1 MLIHMDSF
9 DVYAQNSDL
18 SFQYTILGG
27 INIGTT
33 SGRFGQGSLN
43 YSYYGS
49 SIQRNFNRSYTDI
62 WTGFAIKTTDPGGT
76 GYGLHPPYGNSDN
89 TVIGFASNS
98 GQEGWVTF
106 NNFLGVWKFWIYLGG
121 NNTSLQAYAVAN
133 TLVNDWHWI
142 DIHYVPNTG
151 SGTFEFWLDG
161 TQLINFT
168 GRPTSVYT
176 NNITAV
182 WLGGPQQYQFQSC
195 LDTAWDDW
203 YILDSTT
210 GPYNTTRLGDSRI
223 YTLVPNGDAGPNDGV
238 PSTSGPHYAM
248 VKEPQNDGLTTYVTI
263 QGISGQEELYTMSSL
278 PTQPSTIYGTRVL
291 NIVEQTAGGVLNANA
306 VIVSNGVESQGNS
319 QPILN
324 VFFSQFGIFES
335 DPSTNEPWTY
345 SNINL
350 AECGFLIV

>member
-1 MLIHMDSF
+1 M
-9 DVYAQNSDL
+9 
-18 SFQYTILGG
+18 
-27 INIGTT
+27 
-33 SGRFGQGSLN
+33 
-43 YSYYGS
+43 
-49 SIQRNFNRSYTDI
+49 
-62 WTGFAIKTTDPGGT
+62 
-76 GYGLHPPYGNSDN
+76 
-89 TVIGFASNS
+89 
-98 GQEGWVTF
+98 
-106 NNFLGVWKFWIYLGG
+106 
-121 NNTSLQAYAVAN
+121 
-133 TLVNDWHWI
+133 
-142 DIHYVPNTG
+142 
-151 SGTFEFWLDG
+151 
-161 TQLINFT
+161 INFT